1 MRGTTA
7 DRLRYLEEKKEFNAK
22 VNKVCLNKDCWDT
35 RCSPFRFYKLL
46 QNIGS
51 EYNDSIH
58 IIGLGGL
65 IHLQEYKLNRDL
77 CLWLIEMVDLNNGCL
92 KLYDYEIPLTS
103 EIVSIIIGLSTEG
116 ALIAFAEDDRTI
128 TSLCNQ
134 FKIINNGFIKF
145 SDLENELP
153 MLHKDSDEFKGCNTT
168 MNLSKHI
175 IYMVHDLTINMI
187 AIRNQEKIDG
197 WLTRIKDFKNSKNI
211 QAYIITP
218 TMDMKSKGK
227 LSFDSHL
234 SSQIK
239 DICKCVDNKEELKS
253 EIKSLKYEIEK
264 LKGLLEYDKNNQQL
278 KEKEK
283 QQEYESLKCEMEK
296 LKELLEYEKNNQ
308 QLKEKEKQQEY
319 ESLKC
324 EIEKLKELL
333 EYEKNNQKADIEAIR
348 FKEFCVPKIVCT
360 TSHGGNPTSDEHARE
375 ESLCKEN
382 GSNYSQSNAPTAN
395 ERGFNIVLWCD
406 NLGNY
411 NTIQDFPNES
421 PKEFP
426 KELTL
431 HHPSIE
437 NMSSPTAP
445 MKDKVKRYIARK
457 ENIKTLEN
465 IEIVS
470 IRSSEGD
477 KKYLLDTASFALTLV
492 NKEHLSY
499 QIPNVKQKVR
509 KNAIKKSRSK
519 VCPQSPS
526 VSLPYKLSDDL
537 NDICN
542 CVWNKHSNSEEKI
555 VDFIDTYAIRSEM
568 MTLEPRKWLDD
579 TDCILRNP
587 AIDFKDLNQ

>member
-1 MRGTTA
+1 MA
-7 DRLRYLEEKKEFNAK
+7 IK
-22 VNKVCLNKDCWDT
+22 
-35 RCSPFRFYKLL
+35 
-46 QNIGS
+46 
-51 EYNDSIH
+51 
-58 IIGLGGL
+58 
-65 IHLQEYKLNRDL
+65 
-77 CLWLIEMVDLNNGCL
+77 
-92 KLYDYEIPLTS
+92 
-103 EIVSIIIGLSTEG
+103 
-116 ALIAFAEDDRTI
+116 FAEY
-128 TSLCNQ
+128 Q
-134 FKIINNGFIKF
+134 
-145 SDLENELP
+145 
-153 MLHKDSDEFKGCNTT
+153 
-168 MNLSKHI
+168 
-175 IYMVHDLTINMI
+175 I

-197 WLTRIKDFKNSKNI
+197 WLTRIKDFKNSKNV

-333 EYEKNNQKADIEAIR
+333 D
-348 FKEFCVPKIVCT
+348 
-360 TSHGGNPTSDEHARE
+360 
-375 ESLCKEN
+375 
-382 GSNYSQSNAPTAN
+382 
-395 ERGFNIVLWCD
+395 
-406 NLGNY
+406 
-411 NTIQDFPNES
+411 
-421 PKEFP
+421 
-426 KELTL
+426 
-431 HHPSIE
+431 
-437 NMSSPTAP
+437 
-445 MKDKVKRYIARK
+445 
-457 ENIKTLEN
+457 
-465 IEIVS
+465 
-470 IRSSEGD
+470 EGD

-542 CVWNKHSNSEEKI
+542 YVWNKHSNSEEKI

-579 TDCILRNP
+579 TAAYFEKL
-587 AIDFKDLNQ
+587 FKGTLFASKETCWEIVVPNDVPRQSNSV